1 MLDTKTVRIGTWD
14 FNVIQLEHKDI
25 YADYIRQTRYPA
37 NLWSS
42 NFAYLWA
49 DSQSNR
55 RTILWKIIDGMLVTF
70 AYSYKKTLYVF
81 CLPFGDSSPEK
92 LTNVLL
98 TALNYCLEW
107 NNYNKDVSV
116 VRMLNDNQL
125 AFLKKDA
132 RFSKYFKKSTWT
144 GIERHYGLKLVSE
157 LKGKDF
163 ESIRNRVNKFNRE
176 NPDAQV
182 LLYHKNNYDEL
193 LQLAERWKRTSGRK
207 YSNIFDGVYYKE
219 LLKHNDELEQTT
231 LIIQKGSRIIGMISG
246 GLLPTGQAWGSV
258 VKFEENI
265 PGLSET
271 LTVEYCRLLHKMFPE
286 AELINVG
293 SDLGPGGLRK
303 YKLKFRPVLN
313 LKRYQLYLR

>member
-1 MLDTKTVRIGTWD
+1 MLDTKTVRIGSWD
-14 FNVIQLEHKDI
+14 FNVIQLEDKKM

-49 DSQSNR
+49 DSQSKR
-55 RTILWKIIDGMLVTF
+55 RTILWKIIDGLLVTF
-70 AYSYKKTLYVF
+70 AYSYKKSLYLF
-81 CLPFGDSSPEK
+81 CLPFGNSDPEK
-92 LTNVLL
+92 LINVLL

-107 NNYNKDVSV
+107 NNQNKSNSFL
-116 VRMLNDNQL
+116 RMINDNQL
-125 AFLKKDA
+125 KFLEKDE
-132 RFSKYFKKSTWT
+132 RFYKYFKRTTWT
-144 GIERHYGLKLVSE
+144 GIERHYDLKLVSE

-163 ESIRNRVNKFNRE
+163 EKIRNRVNKFNKE

-182 LLYHKNNYDEL
+182 IPYHKSNYNEL
-193 LQLAERWKRTSGRK
+193 IKLNEKWRATSGRK

-219 LLKHNDELEQTT
+219 LIKYNDELEQTT
-231 LIIQKGSRIIGMISG
+231 LIIRKNDRIIGMISG
-246 GLLPTGQAWGSV
+246 GLVHTGQVWGSV
-258 VKFEENI
+258 IKFVDNI

-271 LTVEYCRLLHKMFPE
+271 LTVEFCRKLHEMFPE
-286 AELINVG
+286 AKFINVG
-293 SDLGPGGLRK
+293 SDLGAGGLRD